1 MNKPL
6 IYLIVFVLCIL
17 FQAGISPAIAIGGC
31 APNFLI
37 IPVLL
42 VALRSGVGAGGVA
55 GFFCGLLYDLM
66 GNGTIG
72 CMALVFTIAALAV
85 GFLARGI
92 DITSPVTIIIIAV
105 ISSVFIELA
114 YGIVVMLTGADA
126 GGGISTI
133 FAHSLP
139 ASLYSAVFAVIALLV
154 CGLFLGYEGAATGA
168 QLGGQ
173 IGGRAKKMPRMKSRL
188 K

>member
-1 MNKPL
+1 MNKSL

-17 FQAGISPAIAIGGC
+17 LQAGVSPAIAIGGC
-31 APNFLI
+31 SPNFLI

-42 VALRSGVGAGGVA
+42 VALRSGIGAGGVA
-55 GFFCGLLYDLM
+55 GFSCGLLYDLM

-72 CMALVFTIAALAV
+72 CMALVFTLTALAV
-85 GFLARGI
+85 GFLARGL
-92 DITSPVTIIIIAV
+92 DITSPVTTIIVTVLSSIFVEIAYGIAV
-105 ISSVFIELA
+105 I
-114 YGIVVMLTGADA
+114 LTSADA

-133 FAHSLP
+133 FVHSLP
-139 ASLYSAVFAVIALLV
+139 TSLYSAVFAVVALLV

-168 QLGGQ
+168 QLGRQ
-173 IGGRAKKMPRMKSRL
+173 IGGRARRMPRMKSRL

>member
-1 MNKPL
+1 MNKSL
-6 IYLIVFVLCIL
+6 IYLITFVLCFL
-17 FQAGISPAIAIGGC
+17 LQAGLSPAIAIAGC

-42 VALRSGVGAGGVA
+42 VALRSGVGPGGVA
-55 GFFCGLLYDLM
+55 GFFCGLMYDLM

-72 CMALVFTIAALAV
+72 CMALVLTITALVV
-85 GFLARGI
+85 GFLARSI
-92 DITSPVTIIIIAV
+92 DITSPVTVIIV
-105 ISSVFIELA
+105 VLISSVFAEVA
-114 YGIVVMLTGADA
+114 YGISVMLTSADA
-126 GGGISTI
+126 TGGIGAI

-139 ASLYSAVFAVIALLV
+139 TSLYSAVFAVAALLI

-168 QLGGQ
+168 RIGRQ
-173 IGGRAKKMPRMKSRL
+173 IGGRARKMPRMKSRL

>member
-6 IYLIVFVLCIL
+6 IYLIVFVLCFL
-17 FQAGISPAIAIGGC
+17 LQAGLSPAIAIAGC

-42 VALRSGVGAGGVA
+42 VALRSGVGAGGVS

-72 CMALVFTIAALAV
+72 CMALVLTITALAV

-92 DITSPVTIIIIAV
+92 DITSPVTVIIVALV
-105 ISSVFIELA
+105 SSVFSEVG
-114 YGIVVMLTGADA
+114 YGIAVMLTSADA
-126 GGGISTI
+126 VGGMGAI

-139 ASLYSAVFAVIALLV
+139 TSLYSAVFAIAALLV

-168 QLGGQ
+168 ELGKQ
-173 IGGRAKKMPRMKSRL
+173 IGGRATKMPRMKSRL